1 MVYKFDPIYF
11 DGTIFSLERWDMARG
26 WMVEYQARNLPI
38 PASYFPKSLA
48 FDEAS
53 AELPDIFHTARDLI
67 VFSERA
73 RLVVEHWAPGQ
84 LEFIPVAL
92 HASPKLAARLN
103 FASAYYF
110 INVLGRAQRLLWREM
125 PAHKFPPQDDGV
137 ECFGLLP
144 DFHKWKLR
152 ERAPGEPLIWHDT
165 LCRDGTKEYRG
176 QSATLIE
183 DVLWRELDANF
194 PDELHPL
201 RVGED

>member
-26 WMVEYQARNLPI
+26 WMEEYLPKNLPI
-38 PASYFPKSLA
+38 PASYFPKSLT

-53 AELPDIFHTARDLI
+53 AELPNIFHTARNLI

-73 RLVVEHWAPGQ
+73 RLVVERWESGQ

-103 FASAYYF
+103 FADAYYF
-110 INVLGRAQRLLWREM
+110 INVLGRAQRLLWHET
-125 PAHKFPPQDDGV
+125 PTDKFPPQDDGI
-137 ECFGLLP
+137 ERFGLLQG
-144 DFHKWKLR
+144 FHKWKFR
-152 ERAPGEPLIWHDT
+152 ERDSGEPLIWREIWW
-165 LCRDGTKEYRG
+165 RDGNKEYRG
-176 QSATLIE
+176 HNVVLIE
-183 DVLWRELDANF
+183 DILWRELDANF

-201 RVGED
+201 RAGED